1 MCIALDYPI
10 PGIPLPQVSTISAT
24 SSVHQPQPPGSY
36 IPMQI
41 ELDLERDRTLV
52 YLSVLTDG
60 PKPST
65 QGYRA
70 RKSKVGEWRFHMMP
84 GMVDLQCL
92 GA

>member
-1 MCIALDYPI
+1 
-10 PGIPLPQVSTISAT
+10 
-24 SSVHQPQPPGSY
+24 
-36 IPMQI
+36 MQI
-41 ELDLERDRTLV
+41 QLDLERDRTLV

-92 GA
+92 GT